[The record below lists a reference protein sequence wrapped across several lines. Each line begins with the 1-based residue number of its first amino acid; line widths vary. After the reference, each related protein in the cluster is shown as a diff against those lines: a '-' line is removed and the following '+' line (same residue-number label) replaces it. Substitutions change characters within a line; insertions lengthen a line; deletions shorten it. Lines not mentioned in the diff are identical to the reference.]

1 MAAKKKTAI
10 QPLRPDLP
18 IYPIGVAARLLDVHP
33 RTLRIYEE
41 EGLINPA
48 HRGTRRLYSPND
60 IKWVGCL
67 RAMIHD
73 QGISIPGLKRLL
85 ALAPCWEIGDCPAA
99 VHEECAARVDRA
111 APRILRLAGDEV
123 AEKTAKAAERA
134 KKNSSVER
142 GRSKAGR
149 S

>member
-1 MAAKKKTAI
+1 MVARKKTAI

-41 EGLINPA
+41 EGLIEPA
-48 HRGTRRLYSPND
+48 QHGSRRLYSPND
-60 IKWVGCL
+60 IKWISCL
-67 RAMIHD
+67 RSMIHD

-85 ALAPCWEIGDCPAA
+85 ALAPCWEVADCPAE
-99 VHEECAARVDRA
+99 VHEACDARWDK
-111 APRILRLAGDEV
+111 APPRTMHVAGDEA
-123 AEKTAKAAERA
+123 AEKKAKAAELA
-134 KKNSSVER
+134 KKKSSS
-142 GRSKAGR
+142 GRDREQAGR